1 MDYGTT
7 LVYGGAG
14 AQGSTIA
21 RALCAKG
28 RSVRVLTR
36 SPEKAANI
44 RKEGVEAVCADLSD
58 AQAVSTASQ
67 GCENVVFTLPLVFDA
82 DLALEWTAN
91 VVVAAQST
99 GVKRFVFNAS
109 GPVPEEE
116 TGVVALDI
124 KRRVSR
130 LLVESGLPVITIQ
143 PTLYMGN
150 LAAPWSAPA
159 IVRDG
164 VVAYPLPGDL
174 KVSWISWETLAEFA
188 AAALEHP
195 GLAGRSFRIAGP
207 EALTGAEVART
218 FAQHLRRPVTYF
230 PVPLDD
236 FRRNLAPVL
245 GEAAADAITHLYAW
259 FAGEGA
265 HTLTPDIAPALEVLN
280 VVPQRISEWVATV
293 NWMALAAA

>member
-1 MDYGTT
+1 MDHGTT
-7 LVYGGAG
+7 LVYGGTG
-14 AQGSTIA
+14 AQGSAIA

-28 RSVRVLTR
+28 WSVRVLTR
-36 SPEKAANI
+36 FPEKAANI
-44 RKEGVEAVCADLSD
+44 KREGAEAVCADLSD
-58 AQAVSTASQ
+58 AQAVSAASQ

-91 VVVAAQST
+91 VVIAAQSA
-99 GVKRFVFNAS
+99 GVKRFIFNAS

-124 KRRVSR
+124 KRRASR
-130 LLVESGLPVITIQ
+130 LLAESGLPVITLQ

-150 LAAPWSAPA
+150 LAAPWSAPT

-164 VVAYPLPGDL
+164 VVAYPLPGEL

-188 AAALEHP
+188 AAALERP
-195 GLAGRSFRIAGP
+195 GLAGRSFRVAGP

-218 FAQHLRRPVTYF
+218 FSEHLCRPVTYF

-245 GEAAADAITHLYAW
+245 GETAADAITHLYAW

-265 HTLTPDIAPALEVLN
+265 RTLTPDIAPALEALN
-280 VVPQRISEWVATV
+280 VVPQRISEWVGTV
-293 NWMALAAA
+293 NWTALAAA